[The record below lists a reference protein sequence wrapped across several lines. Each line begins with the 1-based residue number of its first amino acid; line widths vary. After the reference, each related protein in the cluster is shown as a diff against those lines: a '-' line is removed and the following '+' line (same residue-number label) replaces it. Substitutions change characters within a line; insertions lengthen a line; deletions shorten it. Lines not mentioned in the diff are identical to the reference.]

1 MSTQNE
7 DTKSTADD
15 AENSVESTESEQG
28 ILISE
33 ADLNELSK
41 LLETFRDAILAHE
54 ARIGLVEAV
63 VAQTLQAGASTTA
76 PDRTPARPTL
86 SVVGKVET
94 PEAAVSV
101 EPEESTESTEGEK
114 GSPEA

>member
-7 DTKSTADD
+7 DTKSTVAD

-28 ILISE
+28 IHISE

-54 ARIGLVEAV
+54 ARLNVLESV
-63 VAQTLQAGASTTA
+63 VATALQGTRPVDPEVAKPKLHIVGNTE
-76 PDRTPARPTL
+76 PDKPEDPEDH
-86 SVVGKVET
+86 VG
-94 PEAAVSV
+94 
-101 EPEESTESTEGEK
+101 G
-114 GSPEA
+114 